1 MIHENTDADLDYVNL
16 QLQIENGVIYCGYIL
31 TDTYYLKCFELKEGN
46 LQEIELIENSFK
58 FEEAYTNF
66 DIIGKDIIFSLIQF
80 VDEHKNIIIRKIS
93 NFEDLEIVGII
104 NSDSNF
110 ISQKVDNNNLYL
122 LESGNNYY
130 KINLETSESE
140 DNYLVNSNIYSRFLL
155 FEDDVIYVGL
165 RLENSLLKKVLM
177 SIMKY

>member
-1 MIHENTDADLDYVNL
+1 M
-16 QLQIENGVIYCGYIL
+16 
-31 TDTYYLKCFELKEGN
+31 
-46 LQEIELIENSFK
+46 
-58 FEEAYTNF
+58 
-66 DIIGKDIIFSLIQF
+66 
-80 VDEHKNIIIRKIS
+80 DEHKNIIIRKIS

-140 DNYLVNSNIYSRFLL
+140 DNYLVNSNIYSFI

-165 RLENSLLKKVLM
+165 RLE
-177 SIMKY
+177 IHF